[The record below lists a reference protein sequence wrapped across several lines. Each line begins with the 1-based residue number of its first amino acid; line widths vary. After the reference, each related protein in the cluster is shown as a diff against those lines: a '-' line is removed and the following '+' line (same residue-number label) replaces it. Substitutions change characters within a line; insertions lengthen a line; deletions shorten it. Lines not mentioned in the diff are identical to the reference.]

1 MRTWMRNA
9 DSGPSGMGGQRMIP
23 ERGAVAARATNG
35 YWITLVGSG
44 SAKGVDRE
52 VERERRVWTM

>member
-1 MRTWMRNA
+1 MRNA